1 MRGMAAMTLIITM
14 IRPKGI
20 WQSVDRRVTKAGKV
34 VDDAAPKQLHIKC
47 PPLDGT
53 GPQVMLG
60 FTGLAEMPD
69 GTPTL
74 QWARE
79 TLRGETR
86 TVMATF
92 DHLRDRLTRDLG
104 ASRLWRNPLIF
115 SGGIFEG
122 GKRFYVEVRNVDPKT
137 WQITRRFEYAISEV
151 TQPMIFI
158 GGNGLAGVSKEDL
171 DLLMAQAQIRPAKWE
186 DHLGLLAA
194 VNRRTAANLKK
205 KTVSPWCAASFLAKG
220 KDGMHT
226 KHFGKP
232 GEPDGPPGI
241 PMLLGGIDAYEMT
254 SLLGQHMK
262 RFRKGGGLESTPDL
276 EEAGRRSVEGRK

>member
-1 MRGMAAMTLIITM
+1 MAAMTLIITM
-14 IRPKGI
+14 IRPEGI

-47 PPLDGT
+47 TPLDAN

-74 QWARE
+74 QWTRE

-86 TVMATF
+86 TIMATF

-104 ASRLWRNPLIF
+104 SSRLWKNPLVF

-122 GKRFYVEVRNVDPKT
+122 DKRLYAEVRNVDPKT
-137 WQITRRFEYAISEV
+137 WQMTRKFEYAIREV
-151 TQPMIFI
+151 TEPMIFV
-158 GGNGLAGVSKEDL
+158 GGSGLSGVTKEDL
-171 DLLMAQAQIRPAKWE
+171 DLLVTQARIRPAKWE

-194 VNRRTAANLKK
+194 VNRRTAENMKK

-220 KDGMHT
+220 KDGVHT
-226 KHFGKP
+226 KHFGEP
-232 GEPDGPPGI
+232 GEPAAPPGI
-241 PMLLGGIDAYEMT
+241 PFLLGGIDAFEMT
-254 SLLGQHMK
+254 TGLQQHME
-262 RFRKGGGLESTPDL
+262 RVRKGSSEPMPDH
-276 EEAGRRSVEGRK
+276 EEAGRRALKGRK

>member
-1 MRGMAAMTLIITM
+1 MTLIITM
-14 IRPKGI
+14 IRPEGI
-20 WQSVDRRVTKAGKV
+20 WQSVDRRVTKAGRV
-34 VDDAAPKQLHIKC
+34 VDDAALKQLHIKC
-47 PPLDGT
+47 PPLDVT

-104 ASRLWRNPLIF
+104 SSRLWQYPLIF

-122 GKRFYVEVRNVDPKT
+122 GKRFYAEVRNVDPKT
-137 WQITRRFEYAISEV
+137 WQMTRRFGYLIREV
-151 TQPMIFI
+151 THPMVFI
-158 GGNGLAGVSKEDL
+158 GGDGLSGVSREDL
-171 DLLMAQAQIRPAKWE
+171 DLLTAQAQIRPAKWE

-194 VNRRTAANLKK
+194 VNRRTADNLKK
-205 KTVSPWCAASFLAKG
+205 KSVSPWCAASFLAEG
-220 KDGMHT
+220 KDGVHT

-232 GEPDGPPGI
+232 GEPTRPSGA
-241 PMLLGGIDAYEMT
+241 PMLVGGIDLFETT
-254 SLLGQHMK
+254 SVMAQHME
-262 RFRKGGGLESTPDL
+262 RFRKGGGSLEPLPDT
-276 EEAGRRSVEGRK
+276 EEASRRSVKRRK